1 MRFKERLGFELEYD
15 GDLASV
21 MIPVFTIQPLVENA
35 IIHGIEPK
43 VEGGRV
49 RIKVKMNEE
58 KTRIIITDTGGDGM
72 DKERLT
78 SIMKQYKGKKSE
90 RIGGVANVY
99 NRFKL
104 HYGDRGEFQIHSKK
118 GMGTSIKLTI
128 SKEVKDV

>member
-78 SIMKQYKGKKSE
+78 SIMKQYKGKKI
-90 RIGGVANVY
+90 RTYWGGC
-99 NRFKL
+99 
-104 HYGDRGEFQIHSKK
+104 
-118 GMGTSIKLTI
+118 
-128 SKEVKDV
+128 